1 LDGGDPQWQAER
13 MTMPAGPSSGAL
25 IPTAGEI
32 PRPDEAGL
40 REIIEELADIQRAP
54 ASPGE
59 REAAHLIA
67 GRFQGLGLRTEVED
81 EPAFGSYAW
90 PVGAA
95 SAVAVAAGLM
105 AGRAERRHGTAGRG
119 GRRAAA
125 RAVRRMAGMLGG
137 GLAAAG
143 IADEISLG
151 RQAVRRLA
159 SPRRTTCNVVGYAG
173 DQGAERTLV
182 VMAHHDAAPSGAVF
196 DQRLERWFAAR
207 YPEVVQRM
215 TENPPL
221 WWPVVAGPA
230 LVAIGSA
237 LPPRAL
243 SRAVRATGTVMSAI
257 AVAAFADIGL
267 RGPVPGANDN
277 LSGVAVLVALAQA
290 LHRRPVEGLRVILLS
305 AGAEEALQQGARAF
319 ANRHFPGLS
328 RERTAFLNL
337 DTVGSGRLV
346 LLDGEGPLRM
356 ERYDT
361 GMGELVA
368 RCADELGIF
377 IHRGLRSRNSTDGVV
392 PMRAGY
398 PAATLVSVDDAK
410 LLPHYHLYSDIPQ
423 NVDYRCVADAAQ
435 LTEAVVR
442 AGGAPLV

>member
-1 LDGGDPQWQAER
+1 MTVPSRPSQA
-13 MTMPAGPSSGAL
+13 AL
-25 IPTAGEI
+25 IPAAAEI

-40 REIIEELADIQRAP
+40 REVIEELADIERAP

-59 REAAHLIA
+59 REAAHIIA
-67 GRFQGLGLRTEVED
+67 GRFQGLGLRVEVED

-90 PVGAA
+90 PVGVA
-95 SAVAVAAGLM
+95 SAAAAAAGFV
-105 AGRAERRHGTAGRG
+105 AGRASRRGDATGSGSRCGSAPGSL
-119 GRRAAA
+119 RRAVGA
-125 RAVRRMAGMLGG
+125 LGG

-151 RQAVRRLA
+151 RQVIRRLV

-173 DQGAERTLV
+173 DQDAERTLV

-207 YPEVVQRM
+207 YPQVVERM

-230 LVAIGSA
+230 LVAIGST
-237 LPPRAL
+237 LPPRPGTISRAA
-243 SRAVRATGTVMSAI
+243 RAVRSTGTVMSAI
-257 AVAAFADIGL
+257 AAIALADIGL

-290 LHRRPVEGLRVILLS
+290 LRRRPTGGLRVILLS

-319 ANRHFPGLS
+319 ALRHFPRLA
-328 RERTAFLNL
+328 RERTSFLNL

-361 GMGELVA
+361 GMSELVA

-377 IHRGLRSRNSTDGVV
+377 LHRGLRSRNSTDGVV

-410 LLPHYHLYSDIPQ
+410 LLPHYHLYSDTPG

-442 AGGAPLV
+442 AGGAPLA